1 MFFKRLIKTIVMKY
15 FLNPYVLNSTSA
27 SALFVKRL
35 CFKLM
40 LIKSYITNY
49 RDGFYQASDLPA
61 IIGYI
66 PLKTRRLIN
75 QSPGTILISSLGLG
89 EIVNSIAL
97 IREIQTFSSYPIV
110 IITRQP
116 QMARQLIQSL
126 GLSVIVLPYP
136 YHFCIWRPFISYW
149 LNKLRP
155 VSVLC
160 IENMIELRADMLELA
175 KEKHNTFVLLINAHA
190 YRKSPFLWHIL
201 EETKDQN
208 KRRFKCVDMAGV
220 VSDEARKYLLG
231 HGVPDKN
238 IIMVNNLKFDTAKH
252 PAKIEESEKIRQ
264 QLGIPRDAQV
274 LICGSVHPGEEV
286 ILLNAFRDVIS
297 RPGHFELKN
306 IRLIIAPREL
316 YTLDLIIKSIKSL
329 GFSTVL
335 KTASPDISLDSSTI
349 IIVDTVG
356 ELKAIYS
363 IADVVIVAGSMM
375 DHLIGHNPIEPAI
388 LGKPVIVGPYMS
400 SFKDIM
406 DKFLDRKAIIQLQN
420 TEELADQIAILFE
433 NPEIRERMG
442 SLAKAVVEE
451 CSGATA
457 KYLDILGRLLPE

>member
-1 MFFKRLIKTIVMKY
+1 MKY
-15 FLNPYVLNSTSA
+15 LLNPDILNSTSA
-27 SALFVKRL
+27 LAVFVKRL

-49 RDGFYQASDLPA
+49 RDGFYQASDVPA

-66 PLKTRRLIN
+66 PLKTRQLIT
-75 QSPGTILISSLGLG
+75 QSPGTIVISALGLG
-89 EIVNSIAL
+89 EIVNSTAL
-97 IREIQTFSSYPIV
+97 IREIHTFSSHPIV

-136 YHFCIWRPFISYW
+136 YHFCIWRPLVSHW
-149 LNKLRP
+149 LNKLKP
-155 VSVLC
+155 VCILC

-175 KEKHNTFVLLINAHA
+175 KAKHNTSVLLINAHA

-208 KRRFKCVDMAGV
+208 KRRFQCVDMAGV
-220 VSDEARKYLLG
+220 VSDDAKKYLLEY
-231 HGVPDKN
+231 GVPDKN
-238 IIMVNNLKFDTAKH
+238 IIMVNNLKFDTAKNH
-252 PAKIEESEKIRQ
+252 AKSEDIERIRQ
-264 QLGIPRDAQV
+264 QLGIPRDVQV

-286 ILLNAFRDVIS
+286 ILLKAFKDVIS
-297 RPGHFELKN
+297 RPGLEN
-306 IRLIIAPREL
+306 VRLIIAPREL
-316 YTLDLIIKSIKSL
+316 YTLDPIIKSIKSL

-335 KTASPDISLDSSTI
+335 KTASPEISQDSSI
-349 IIVDTVG
+349 IIIIDTVG
-356 ELKAIYS
+356 ELKAIYD

-406 DKFLDRKAIIQLQN
+406 DKFLDKKAIIQLQN
-420 TEELADQIAILFE
+420 TEELADQITILLKHQE
-433 NPEIRERMG
+433 SRERMG
-442 SLAKAVVEE
+442 FFAKTVVEK

-457 KYLDILGRLLPE
+457 KYMDILGRLLQK